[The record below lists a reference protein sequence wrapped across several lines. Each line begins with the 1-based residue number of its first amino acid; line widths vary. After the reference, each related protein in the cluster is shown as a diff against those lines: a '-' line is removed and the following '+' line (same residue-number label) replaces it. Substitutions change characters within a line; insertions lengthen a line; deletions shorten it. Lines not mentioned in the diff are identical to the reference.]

1 MVSVYF
7 HVSVRP
13 NYFIIMG
20 YKKNEKKIQ
29 QSEAHT
35 FIHTNPL
42 SRNPGSATATLFYL
56 FGYGHDVVLLS
67 KLDILRPQLHCM
79 QKTTRLIHSMIITAI
94 STGSKTRLAAKCT
107 VGTMMGPKQ
116 SIIHFDGMKA
126 KLANVK
132 IR

>member
-1 MVSVYF
+1 MTFYL
-7 HVSVRP
+7 H
-13 NYFIIMG
+13 YHGI

-42 SRNPGSATATLFYL
+42 SRNPGSATATVFYL
-56 FGYGHDVVLLS
+56 FGYGHDVVLLI
-67 KLDILRPQLHCM
+67 KATATLYAR
-79 QKTTRLIHSMIITAI
+79 KTARLIHSMVITAI

-107 VGTMMGPKQ
+107 VGNMMGPKQ

-126 KLANVK
+126 KLENVK